1 MSGQHDDVWCLHWGT
16 SGLRDD
22 ELLLDAVVGLLCFLV
37 ALYTN
42 PGGGGLLSSGSERG
56 PPERGQRGREGVL
69 VHEQRTHLS
78 RRGLLFSSSPPFLRR
93 KFSRASARQ

>member
-42 PGGGGLLSSGSERG
+42 PGGGG
-56 PPERGQRGREGVL
+56 
-69 VHEQRTHLS
+69 
-78 RRGLLFSSSPPFLRR
+78 F
-93 KFSRASARQ
+93 

>member
-42 PGGGGLLSSGSERG
+42 PGGGGASELW
-56 PPERGQRGREGVL
+56 V
-69 VHEQRTHLS
+69 RTGAAGK
-78 RRGLLFSSSPPFLRR
+78 RT
-93 KFSRASARQ
+93 AR